1 MRIWIL
7 LHMAGFVA
15 WMGGG
20 FSNML
25 MGIMAR
31 QEDRATQGAIARL
44 QAQVGRRLMG
54 PGALVAVV
62 SGVYLSII
70 VMRSGTTPSAWLML
84 MQGAGLLAALIVLFV
99 LLPNGAR
106 LGRTNPTGQTA
117 PLFDALKKRQAI
129 AGSIAGTLGLLAL
142 LGGVF
147 SKY

>member
-7 LHMAGFVA
+7 LHIVGFVA

-25 MGIMAR
+25 MGIMGR
-31 QEDRATQGAIARL
+31 KEDRVTQGAIARL
-44 QAQVGRRLMG
+44 QAQVGRRLMA

-62 SGVYLSII
+62 TGVYLSVL
-70 VMRSGTTPSAWLML
+70 VMRSGTAPSAWLML
-84 MQGAGLLAALIVLFV
+84 MQGAGLLAALVVLFV
-99 LLPNGAR
+99 LLPNGTR
-106 LGRTNPTGQTA
+106 LGRTDPTGQAA